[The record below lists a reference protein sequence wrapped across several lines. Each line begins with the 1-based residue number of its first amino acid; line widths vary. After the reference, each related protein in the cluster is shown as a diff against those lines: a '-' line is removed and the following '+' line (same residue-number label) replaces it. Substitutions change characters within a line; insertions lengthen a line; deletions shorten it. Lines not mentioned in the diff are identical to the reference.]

1 MNYVEV
7 IEGFEVA
14 IAALLEK
21 ISMCEFYAEIHT
33 PLPSQST
40 ANSLQGML
48 DSALPELYAAVIV
61 FAVKARTYFEARGKH
76 REDTIKLCMLNQNQ
90 E

>member
-1 MNYVEV
+1 MNHVEV

-21 ISMCEFYAEIHT
+21 LSMCEFYAEIYV

-40 ANSLQGML
+40 ANSLWRQGIL

-61 FAVKARTYFEARGKH
+61 FAVKARTYFEARG
-76 REDTIKLCMLNQNQ
+76 TS
-90 E
+90 

>member
-1 MNYVEV
+1 MEV

-21 ISMCEFYAEIHT
+21 MSMCEFYAEIHV

-40 ANSLQGML
+40 ANTLRRQGML

-61 FAVKARTYFEARGKH
+61 FSVKARTYFEAGGMSYY
-76 REDTIKLCMLNQNQ
+76 LVLLNLVC
-90 E
+90 